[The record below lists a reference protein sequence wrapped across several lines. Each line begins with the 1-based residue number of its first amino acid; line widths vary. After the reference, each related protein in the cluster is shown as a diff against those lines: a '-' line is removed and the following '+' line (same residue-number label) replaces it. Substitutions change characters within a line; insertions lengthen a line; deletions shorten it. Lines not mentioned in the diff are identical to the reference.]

1 MPVADL
7 LLAGVELMCLGM
19 GIVFGFLVI
28 LVFAMSGMSRLVL
41 FVEQGQSKT
50 LTETTQPPQGG
61 DTKGLRGD
69 LVAVISAAVS
79 RYRTTHS

>member
-7 LLAGVELMCLGM
+7 LLAGVELMLVGM
-19 GIVFGFLVI
+19 GIVYGFLVI
-28 LVFAMSGMSRLVL
+28 LVFAMTGMSRLVL
-41 FVEQGQSKT
+41 FVEQRQNDT
-50 LTETTQPPQGG
+50 VTVIPQTPQAG

-79 RYRTTHS
+79 RYRTTHF